1 MSQVDDIQRMILNA
15 CDQAEDNLD
24 WLAANGPK
32 IIETATTPLLMTV
45 VHIHNPYNP
54 LGDRAKQE
62 LAKAIA
68 FGRTMVFVF
77 RLEAKYMGSPDRL
90 RAAADAI
97 DRDVVTPAR
106 DFAHQLVLGKIPSA
120 LPSNY
125 SDGVASEG
133 YRAAID
139 GRDLAVRDIETY
151 ASPVSQALR
160 DLADAIESFFRELR
174 DIAMAFVALIISI
187 VAVVLG
193 WETVILGIAGI
204 AGIIWSL
211 IEIGTSISD
220 LNTDITT
227 KKDEVLSALNAEIPA
242 WPAVL
247 S

>member
-1 MSQVDDIQRMILNA
+1 MSQVDDIQRVILDVCN
-15 CDQAEDNLD
+15 QAEDNLD
-24 WLAANGPK
+24 WLAANGPE
-32 IIETATTPLLMTV
+32 IIEAATTPLLMTV
-45 VHIHNPYNP
+45 LHIHNPYNP

-68 FGRTMVFVF
+68 YGRTTVFVL
-77 RLEAKYMGSPDRL
+77 RLEAQYMGSPDRL

-106 DFAHQLVLGKIPSA
+106 GFADQLVLGKIPSA

-151 ASPVSQALR
+151 ASPVAEALR
-160 DLADAIESFFRELR
+160 NLADAIESYFRELR
-174 DIAMAFVALIISI
+174 DIAMAFVALVISI
-187 VAVVLG
+187 VAVVVG
-193 WETVILGIAGI
+193 WETVIIGVIGIVGI
-204 AGIIWSL
+204 VWSL

-220 LNTDITT
+220 LNSDVTT
-227 KKDEVLSALNAEIPA
+227 KKDQVVSALNAEIPA